1 MTNLLLYGAEKFRVD
16 EVTNIHSFGRDRRR
30 ISIKQDGGGSKS
42 YPGYWLEG
50 VGSRLDMFNV
60 WVISHGGASERFLY
74 CELNGERIAD
84 QSSFGDATLETLD
97 NHQITSHDQDE
108 DSKVYDLKGCC
119 FRGIPR
125 NGVYM
130 QNGKKYVK

>member
-50 VGSRLDMFNV
+50 VGSFSGLNTA
-60 WVISHGGASERFLY
+60 SNYSAGHGTQTVSYDGMIAAEEDSIAAMYERFGVPYEVQHVSTRGGCRPL
-74 CELNGERIAD
+74 
-84 QSSFGDATLETLD
+84 
-97 NHQITSHDQDE
+97 
-108 DSKVYDLKGCC
+108 VYPHYK
-119 FRGIPR
+119 R
-125 NGVYM
+125 
-130 QNGKKYVK
+130 